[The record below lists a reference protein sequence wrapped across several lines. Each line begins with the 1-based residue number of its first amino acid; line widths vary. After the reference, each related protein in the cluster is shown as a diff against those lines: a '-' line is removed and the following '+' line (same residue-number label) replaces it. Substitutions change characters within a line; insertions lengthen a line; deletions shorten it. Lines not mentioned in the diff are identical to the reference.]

1 VLSRKNWRVELVI
14 LFALPLC
21 GLALLGLVSQF
32 AAKAPDPAAPPM
44 KFGDVILNTLLFQ
57 GMILAGLW
65 FFLRAHQTGARE
77 AFGLGQGSPVRAM
90 LWGAGVAAAVLPV
103 GYGLQNL
110 CVRLLDQAGWPAQ
123 PQTSVEW
130 LLNGAWWQ
138 RAYLAFFAV
147 VLAPL
152 AEEGVFRGIF
162 FVFLRDQGFPRLAFW
177 GTGLFFG
184 LIHLN
189 AAAFVPLTL
198 FGLVLAWLYRRTG
211 NLLACITAHA
221 LFNLAPFVMLAF
233 GIRFEG
239 DR

>member
-1 VLSRKNWRVELVI
+1 MLSRKNWRVELVI

-21 GLALLGLVSQF
+21 GLVLLGLVSQF
-32 AAKAPDPAAPPM
+32 AGKASAPAAAPM
-44 KFGDVILNTLLFQ
+44 KFSEVILNTLMFQ
-57 GMILAGLW
+57 GVILTGLW
-65 FFLRAHQTGARE
+65 FFLRAHQTGVRQ
-77 AFGLGQGSPVRAM
+77 AFGFGQGSPGRAM
-90 LWGAGVAAAVLPV
+90 LWGAGVAVVVLPV
-103 GYGLQNL
+103 GYGLQVL
-110 CVRLLDQAGWPAQ
+110 GVRLLEHLGWPAQ

-130 LLNGAWWQ
+130 LINGAWWQ

-162 FVFLRDQGFPRLAFW
+162 FVFLRDLGFPRLAFW
-177 GTGLFFG
+177 GTGIFFG

-198 FGLVLAWLYRRTG
+198 FGLALAWLYQRTG
-211 NLLACITAHA
+211 NLLSCITAHA

-233 GIRFEG
+233 GINFEG
-239 DR
+239 GR